1 VSGATKVTVLMSVYN
16 GERYLREA
24 VESIL
29 GQTFADLEFL
39 IINDGSTDGTR
50 EILES
55 YTDSRIRVVHQANIG
70 IAAALN
76 VGIRLA
82 NGEHIAG
89 MDADDVSAPERLA
102 RQVELAREDPGV
114 AAISTGARVLRTDR
128 EEVRTPRFSDSTL
141 PALLLEKNPLVSA
154 SVLLRRSA
162 LLDVGGYG
170 EQYPYAHDR
179 EMWLRLAWAGE
190 RFRVVEEPLYII
202 RKHSASVSV
211 VHVETQ
217 ADSDRRA
224 TLAIVREFRRDPK
237 KYSWIDRAALRNA
250 LATLSWHYRQAGWF
264 GPAREAALAML
275 ALNRTDAK
283 AYKLMA
289 AAAWKALSARGAPPV
304 ASRG

>member
-29 GQTFADLEFL
+29 GQTFADFEFL

-70 IAAALN
+70 IAA
-76 VGIRLA
+76 
-82 NGEHIAG
+82 
-89 MDADDVSAPERLA
+89 
-102 RQVELAREDPGV
+102 AREDPGV

-190 RFRVVEEPLYII
+190 RFQE
-202 RKHSASVSV
+202 
-211 VHVETQ
+211 
-217 ADSDRRA
+217 
-224 TLAIVREFRRDPK
+224 
-237 KYSWIDRAALRNA
+237 
-250 LATLSWHYRQAGWF
+250 
-264 GPAREAALAML
+264 
-275 ALNRTDAK
+275 
-283 AYKLMA
+283 
-289 AAAWKALSARGAPPV
+289 ALSVRLGRARGDSGGLRPPGHAGHRPGVPPGSEEVLVDRPGGAEECAGDALV
-304 ASRG
+304 ALPSGRLVRPRAGGRAGHAGPEQD